1 MLTYTFLQHYWW
13 FLIALLGALLVFLL
27 FVQGAN
33 SLIFS
38 LSSDEKERELIVN
51 STGRKWE
58 FTFTTLVT
66 FGGAFFAS
74 FPLFYSTSFGGA
86 YWVWILILLSFVLQ
100 AVAYEY
106 QSKPGNTLG
115 RNTFRTFLVLNGILG
130 PLLLGMAVATFF
142 TGSPFVVE
150 KDALDATGISPVIS
164 RWATAWHGLDALFNP
179 VNYLLGFAVVFL
191 ARTNGILYMLNNID
205 DPSLRPK
212 LHRAL
217 RVNAPLF
224 VLFFVAFVIV
234 LMGLDGYA
242 VAANGEVSLE
252 AHKYLHNLLSMP
264 ATLNVFLTGV
274 VLVLCGIG
282 LALTQKNERRAIWLS
297 GIGTTLAV
305 LAIFLIAGYNHTCY
319 YPSTT
324 DMQSS
329 LHLQNSC
336 SSEFT
341 LRTMSYVSLLI
352 PFVLAYIAYA
362 WHAIDSKKIDRN
374 ELENEEHKY

>member
-264 ATLNVFLTGV
+264 ATLIVFLTGV

-282 LALTQKNERRAIWLS
+282 LAITQKNERRAIWLS